1 MIEAEK
7 EVEICGKMNNF
18 FTILGVRINA
28 VNLQLAAQQ
37 IETWI
42 VNQVQT
48 YVCVAPVS
56 TVMDCQDDPEYR
68 AIVNSAGMVTPD
80 GMPLVWLG
88 RQRCGKMV
96 ERTYG
101 PDLMKFFC
109 ALSEEKGYKHFFYG
123 GSSAANRLLVENL
136 QKQFPRLSI
145 VGQYAPPFMMSKQKE
160 KPEVIAQIN
169 DSGADVL
176 WVGLGSPK
184 QDFWMAVHRSQI
196 NVPVMIGSGAAFDFL
211 AGTKAQAP
219 RWLQRTG
226 LEWVFRLCCEP
237 RRLWRRYLVGNTR
250 FIYLLLKE
258 QLSRKSID
266 SKMFL

>member
-1 MIEAEK
+1 MD
-7 EVEICGKMNNF
+7 NF
-18 FTILGVRINA
+18 YTILGVRINA

-42 VNQVQT
+42 TNRIPT

-88 RQRCGKMV
+88 RQRCGKTV
-96 ERTYG
+96 QRTYG
-101 PDLMKFFC
+101 PDLMTFFC

-123 GSSAANRLLVENL
+123 GSSIANRLLVEKL
-136 QKQFPRLSI
+136 KKQFPKLLI
-145 VGQYAPPFMMSKQKE
+145 VGQYAPPFMLSKQKE

-169 DSGADVL
+169 ASGADVL

-184 QDFWMAVHRSQI
+184 QDFWMAGHRSQI
-196 NVPVMIGSGAAFDFL
+196 NVPVMIGAGAAFDFL
-211 AGTKAQAP
+211 AGIKAQAP

-226 LEWVFRLCCEP
+226 LEWLFRLCCEP

-250 FIYLLLKE
+250 FIYLLFKE
-258 QLSRKSID
+258 RFLRKSVD
-266 SKMFL
+266 SEILL